1 MSPFI
6 GVNLSRKRTQHLVI
20 RPKPV
25 SSQLFLL
32 LIFILSSGLT
42 TVAQQ
47 ATARA
52 PAGKV
57 LELTV
62 QAASLKGNLLSDPV
76 QQNIVVY
83 LPPSYDTATN
93 KRFPTLY
100 LLHGFT
106 ADQTAWTGGGYQGLK
121 LGAFMDDMISTG
133 RSREM
138 IVVAPNGKN
147 AYLGSF
153 YTNSATTGNW
163 ADYIVHD
170 VIAFVDANYRTLAR
184 PESRGIAGHSMGG
197 YGAVVLGMTHPDVF
211 SAIYALSPC
220 CLAMEADFGTGN
232 PAWLK
237 AIHLTSRDQLKGA
250 PESFTDFYARAFIA
264 TAAAFSPNPGRPP
277 FFVDLPYAERDGKL
291 ERNESIYAKWQ
302 SRFPVNMVEENK
314 SNLMKLRGIFV
325 DYGEKEEFPHIRIGA
340 RMFSSALSERNIPH
354 IFEVYAGGDHGNKIR
369 ERMETRLVQFFSE
382 RLDFGD
388 GK

>member
-1 MSPFI
+1 LRFA
-6 GVNLSRKRTQHLVI
+6 LLAY
-20 RPKPV
+20 
-25 SSQLFLL
+25 LL
-32 LIFILSSGLT
+32 LSYTPSLH
-42 TVAQQ
+42 AQQ
-47 ATARA
+47 AA
-52 PAGKV
+52 PQRSAGKV

-62 QAASLKGNLLSDPV
+62 QATSLKENLLSEPV
-76 QQNIVVY
+76 QQKIVVY
-83 LPPSYDTATN
+83 LPPSYDTAPA

-121 LGAFMDDMISTG
+121 LGPFMDDMISTG
-133 RSREM
+133 KSREM

-153 YTNSATTGNW
+153 YTNSATNGNW
-163 ADYIVHD
+163 EDYIVHD
-170 VIAFVDANYRTLAR
+170 VIAFVDANYRTIAR

-197 YGAVVLGMTHPDVF
+197 YGAVVLGMKHPDVF

-220 CLAMEADFGTGN
+220 CLTMEADFGPDN

-237 AIHLTSRDQLKGA
+237 AIRLTSRDELKGQ
-250 PESFTDFYARAFIA
+250 PQSFADFYARAFVA
-264 TAAAFSPNPGRPP
+264 TAAAFSPNPARAP
-277 FFVDLPYAERDGKL
+277 FFVDLPYQEREGKL
-291 ERNESIYAKWQ
+291 EKNESVYAKWQ
-302 SRFPVNMVEENK
+302 LRFPVNMVEDNK
-314 SNLMKLRGIFV
+314 QNLVKLRGIFV

-340 RMFSSALSERNIPH
+340 RKFSSALSERNIPH

-369 ERMETRLVQFFSE
+369 QRMETRLVQFFSD